1 MVFMQKDVK
10 KYIMCKHTD
19 IDDGNRRRQQQAI
32 ATFYLETYSSL
43 VTHVFVMVGMIVCD
57 HVLKYFFSQTSI
69 HIFYTII
76 PFCIQLA
83 IILTST

>member
-10 KYIMCKHTD
+10 KYIMWKHTD

-32 ATFYLETYSSL
+32 ATFYLETYLSL

-69 HIFYTII
+69 YS
-76 PFCIQLA
+76 
-83 IILTST
+83 ILSYHFAYSLLLF